1 MREDIKS
8 MTLEEL
14 TAALGQMGEPAF
26 RGKQIFSWLHR
37 GARSF
42 AEMSN
47 LSKPLRERLAEKY
60 YIDVP
65 AAERK
70 QVSRPIFRTIIQFRL
85 QKTKI
90 SKHICIVSIVTIAY

>member
-37 GARSF
+37 GARDRKST
-42 AEMSN
+42 
-47 LSKPLRERLAEKY
+47 RLN
-60 YIDVP
+60 
-65 AAERK
+65 
-70 QVSRPIFRTIIQFRL
+70 S
-85 QKTKI
+85 
-90 SKHICIVSIVTIAY
+90 SHIH